1 MTSADKML
9 QRRRTICILLDVNV
23 SVCCDLECTRWG
35 KGQAVTDRQCQKEK
49 KRKKKKKR
57 KEKKLCAARMRLRG
71 LAVTE

>member
-49 KRKKKKKR
+49 KRKKK
-57 KEKKLCAARMRLRG
+57 EKKERKK
-71 LAVTE
+71 AVCRAHAIKGTGSD